1 MANRLSWISIHG
13 GRYIINRT
21 VKTVEAE
28 IPPVSAVMASQ
39 VNTAQ
44 GVSKPEMSG
53 DRTLRC
59 RYELKYLIS
68 ATQTE
73 AIEQFVRPY
82 MGLDRYSKLQ
92 PDGYYPIVSLYLDS
106 NDLQLCRETLTAK
119 QNRFKLRI
127 RGYSDDQ
134 QYPLFF
140 EVKRRI
146 NTVIMKS
153 RARVKHED
161 LVPVMRGLRIS
172 IPKDQESLD
181 QFQLYV
187 GTLGARP
194 MSLIR
199 YLRKAYESESENR
212 VRITF
217 DRQLCYKVTEE
228 PRVYL
233 SGSGWQYNHLTLEGI
248 ILEIK
253 FTGHFPNWL
262 CGMVRYLN
270 LQAQGISKYTTSI
283 QQACALGFCAP
294 RGEN

>member
-1 MANRLSWISIHG
+1 M
-13 GRYIINRT
+13 GRD
-21 VKTVEAE
+21 VKTVEEERQGAPAE
-28 IPPVSAVMASQ
+28 TVASGQSAV
-39 VNTAQ
+39 V
-44 GVSKPEMSG
+44 VKEPEVQA

-59 RYELKYLIS
+59 RYELKYRIS
-68 ATQTE
+68 TAQIT
-73 AIEQFVRPY
+73 AIEHFVRPY

-106 NDLQLCRETLTAK
+106 GDLQLCQETLTAK

-140 EVKRRI
+140 EIKRRI

-153 RARVKHED
+153 RARAKHGD
-161 LVPVMRGLRIS
+161 LVSIMAGRRVH

-187 GTLGARP
+187 ASLGARP
-194 MSLIR
+194 VTLVR

-217 DRQLCYKVTEE
+217 DKDLCYKVTDETK
-228 PRVYL
+228 VYL
-233 SGSGWQYNHLTLEGI
+233 SGAGWRHNYVTMEGI
-248 ILEIK
+248 VLEIK
-253 FTGHFPNWL
+253 FTGHFPVWL
-262 CGMVRYLN
+262 SAMVRCLN
-270 LQAQGISKYTTSI
+270 LQAQGISKYATSI
-283 QQACALGFCAP
+283 QQSCALGFCSP
-294 RGEN
+294 RGGY

>member
-1 MANRLSWISIHG
+1 MNTLEPKGLLEPLATAS
-13 GRYIINRT
+13 
-21 VKTVEAE
+21 
-28 IPPVSAVMASQ
+28 PVAPGE
-39 VNTAQ
+39 
-44 GVSKPEMSG
+44 GVSKPEVPV

-68 ATQTE
+68 AAQTE
-73 AIEQFVRPY
+73 AIDLFVRPY

-119 QNRFKLRI
+119 QNRFKLRV

-153 RARVKHED
+153 RARVKHEE
-161 LVPVMRGLRIS
+161 LEHAMLGRRIS

-187 GTLGARP
+187 ATLGARP
-194 MSLIR
+194 TILIR
-199 YLRKAYESESENR
+199 YLRKAYESESQNR

-233 SGSGWQYNHLTLEGI
+233 SGPGWQQNRLTLGNI

-253 FTGHFPNWL
+253 FTGLFPSWL
-262 CGMVRYLN
+262 SGMIRYLN
-270 LQAQGISKYTTSI
+270 LQAQGISKYATGL
-283 QQACALGFCAP
+283 QQASALGFCAP
-294 RGEN
+294 RGGN

>member
-1 MANRLSWISIHG
+1 MGW
-13 GRYIINRT
+13 T

-28 IPPVSAVMASQ
+28 HRSQGGATGPNCDMNPAV
-39 VNTAQ
+39 
-44 GVSKPEMSG
+44 GKPDLQT

-59 RYELKYLIS
+59 RYEMKYLIS
-68 ATQTE
+68 AAQTE
-73 AIEQFVRPY
+73 AIEQFIRPY

-106 NDLQLCRETLTAK
+106 NDLQLFRETLTAK

-140 EVKRRI
+140 EIKRRI

-153 RARVKHED
+153 RARVKHQD
-161 LVPVMRGLRIS
+161 LATVLKGLPVHIQT
-172 IPKDQESLD
+172 DQDSLD

-194 MSLIR
+194 MALIR
-199 YLRKAYESESENR
+199 YLRKAYEAESENR

-233 SGSGWQYNHLTLEGI
+233 SGSSWQHNHLTMEGI

-253 FTGHFPNWL
+253 FTGHFPSWL
-262 CGMVRYLN
+262 CGMVRALN
-270 LQAQGISKYTTSI
+270 LQAQGISKYATSI

-294 RGEN
+294 RGGN